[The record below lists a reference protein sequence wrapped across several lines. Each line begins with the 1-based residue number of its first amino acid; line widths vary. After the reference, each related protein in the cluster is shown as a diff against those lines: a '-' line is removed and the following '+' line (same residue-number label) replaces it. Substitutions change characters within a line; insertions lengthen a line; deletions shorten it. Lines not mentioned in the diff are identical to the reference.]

1 MAHSKRFLRHYLW
14 SIIVRELS
22 RSRMISAEAKVGV
35 IALAGLLMSPFVVG
49 SFVWWL
55 LTGKRL
61 PGRLGRWL
69 PPPGAVIVHPFPKQL
84 PADVREWFAT
94 RDSSS

>member
-1 MAHSKRFLRHYLW
+1 MAHSKRLLRHYIW
-14 SIIVRELS
+14 SIAARELS
-22 RSRMISAEAKVGV
+22 RSRMISARAKVGV
-35 IALAGLLMSPFVVG
+35 IALAGVAMSPFVIG
-49 SFVWWL
+49 SYAWWL

-69 PPPGAVIVHPFPKQL
+69 PPPNAVIIDPFPKQL